1 MNARRSGGGG
11 PSRGNNNRKGGRGRR
26 PNSERGSTPNRPGGD
41 RRPGS
46 SKGAGR
52 KGLGGDHVE
61 GRHAVRELLLAGRRP
76 VREILLAAGL
86 DPAPILDD
94 IVDLADETRTP
105 IREIGRGKF
114 DLETRTEGSQ
124 GIIAR
129 AAPIEEV
136 ELDDLLSAPD
146 GIVPFL
152 LALDGVTDPGN
163 VGALLRTAECAG
175 VTGVVFPRHRAAHIT
190 PTVTKTA
197 QGAVE
202 HLPMTIVGGLPAALT
217 QMVSAGIWTV
227 GLDGAAEQDLFD
239 LNLKGEPV
247 CLVVGAEGKGL
258 SRLVRER
265 VDAAAALPLKG
276 VVGSLNVSAAGAV
289 AMYEV
294 SRHR

>member
-1 MNARRSGGGG
+1 
-11 PSRGNNNRKGGRGRR
+11 
-26 PNSERGSTPNRPGGD
+26 
-41 RRPGS
+41 
-46 SKGAGR
+46 
-52 KGLGGDHVE
+52 
-61 GRHAVRELLLAGRRP
+61 VRELLLAGRRP
-76 VREILLAAGL
+76 VREILLATGL
-86 DPAPILDD
+86 DAAAILDD

-105 IREIGRGKF
+105 IREIARSKF
-114 DLETRTEGSQ
+114 DVEARTEGSQ

-136 ELDDLLSAPD
+136 ELDEVLSPPP
-146 GIVPFL
+146 GMVPFL

-197 QGAVE
+197 QGAIE
-202 HLPMTIVGGLPAALT
+202 HLPMTIVGGLPAALS

-227 GLDGAAEQDLFD
+227 GLDGAADQNLFD
-239 LNLKGEPV
+239 LDLGGEPV

-265 VDAAAALPLKG
+265 VDVAAALPLKG
-276 VVGSLNVSAAGAV
+276 VVGSLNVSAAGAI